1 MVGILRPPADLTF
14 EKRSSFSERLSSSVT
29 ITAKRR
35 RQRTGCAVTDLQRD
49 SLKGEASPKQFF
61 SSIEPSAS
69 DKRQWRLT
77 ESLSKPSP

>member
-29 ITAKRR
+29 IPAKRR
-35 RQRTGCAVTDLQRD
+35 GQRTGRAVTDLQRD
-49 SLKGEASPKQFF
+49 SLKGKASPKQFF
-61 SSIEPSAS
+61 SSIEPSTS
-69 DKRQWRLT
+69 YKRQWRLT